1 MKLSKLLLVGVI
13 LGLSTYAAFAQVNKY
28 KCLVQMSNYV
38 GEGAY
43 ITVSLINPQ
52 GVYEKTLQVLGDD
65 EKWYETLEKWNEFYL
80 QQPSQID
87 GVTGASVSGGGRSI
101 VTLDLD
107 ASKIDKG
114 YKLRFESA
122 VENNKYYFDDVEI
135 PLSSQTL
142 THQNNGKGYIRF
154 VRFIKVK

>member
-1 MKLSKLLLVGVI
+1 MKLSKLLLVAVI
-13 LGLSTYAAFAQVNKY
+13 LGLSTYSAFAQVSKY

-43 ITVSLINPQ
+43 ITISLINPQ
-52 GVYEKTLQVLGDD
+52 GDYEKTLQVLGDD

-135 PLSSQTL
+135 PLSSQAL
-142 THQNNGKGYIRF
+142 AQQNDGKGYIRF

>member
-1 MKLSKLLLVGVI
+1 MKLNKLLFIGVI
-13 LGLSTYAAFAQVNKY
+13 VGLSSFSSFAQVSKY

-43 ITVSLINPQ
+43 ITVSLIDPKDE
-52 GVYEKTLQVLGDD
+52 YEKTLQVLGDD

-80 QQPSQID
+80 QNPSQID
-87 GVTGASVSGGGRSI
+87 GITGASVSGGGRSI

-107 ASKIDKG
+107 ASQIDKG

-135 PLSSQTL
+135 PLNSQTL
-142 THQNNGKGYIRF
+142 SQQNDGKGYIRF